1 MAFLRLEDNSSFLFQ
16 QIHKNIPNIRK
27 YVGEKSGYISYM
39 CLDSVDPRLCV

>member
-27 YVGEKSGYISYM
+27 YIVQKSGYILCMS
-39 CLDSVDPRLCV
+39 LDSVDPRLRV